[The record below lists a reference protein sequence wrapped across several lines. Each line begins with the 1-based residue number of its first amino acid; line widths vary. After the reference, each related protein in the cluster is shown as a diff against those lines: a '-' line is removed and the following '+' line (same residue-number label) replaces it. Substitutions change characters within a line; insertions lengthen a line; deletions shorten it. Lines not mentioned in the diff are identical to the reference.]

1 MKNKAKIGEIWV
13 TLIPKIYSLE
23 NGSNLQVVLEKR
35 PCLIIDSGQGFLIEE
50 NSNYMGLKL
59 TTKNI

>member
-23 NGSNLQVVLEKR
+23 NGSNLQE
-35 PCLIIDSGQGFLIEE
+35 C
-50 NSNYMGLKL
+50 
-59 TTKNI
+59 